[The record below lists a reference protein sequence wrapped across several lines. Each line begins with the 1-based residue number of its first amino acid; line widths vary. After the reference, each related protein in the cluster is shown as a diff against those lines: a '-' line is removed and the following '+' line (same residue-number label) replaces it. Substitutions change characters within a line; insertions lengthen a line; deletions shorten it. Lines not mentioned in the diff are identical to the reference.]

1 LRSGVKILVLIAVGL
16 SGCASLTAEVI
27 ARTVN
32 DPGPTATVAM
42 VPLGPPSVAELV
54 QHSKTNSSRCAENA
68 RVSAGHRIGS
78 QATRAKLATERY
90 VLCMA
95 AQGYRCANRSEH
107 KACEAAWTHATA
119 TREQWAQDSGDCVR
133 AGFWVFLA
141 STRHSRYIDCMAS
154 KGYRADVGEMD
165 QTRP

>member
-1 LRSGVKILVLIAVGL
+1 MNPKILILVLIAVGL

-42 VPLGPPSVAELV
+42 VPLGPPSAAEPV
-54 QHSKTNSSRCAENA
+54 QQSEANSSRCADNA
-68 RVSAGHRIGS
+68 RVSAGHRIAG
-78 QATRAKLATERY
+78 QAARAALATERY

-107 KACEAAWTHATA
+107 KACEAAWTHPTA
-119 TREQWAQDSGDCVR
+119 TREQWAGDSRDCVR
-133 AGFWVFLA
+133 AGLWVVLA
-141 STRHSRYIDCMAS
+141 STRHSRYIECMTS
-154 KGYRADVGEMD
+154 KGYRADVGEAD